1 MTIIAGISYL
11 NSRPYFYPFL
21 SGMMKSRYQIELMTP
36 AEANDAVMS
45 GRAVGGLI
53 SSVAWAGA
61 QDRLV
66 RIPGLEIASQGDV
79 QSILLLGEKDIRAM
93 KRIAVTV
100 ESATSVRML
109 RILLTELY
117 PNAELVSS
125 ESPWAYLHRGE
136 ADGALLI
143 GDAALAAGAAVQGRD
158 GIKSEYRAWDLG
170 RLWQEEFRIPMVYA
184 VFAVNRGHAGDREA
198 IEAELRG
205 ALEWSRDRL
214 DEIVRSPYT
223 FPSSG
228 GGLKRPVDLLP
239 LLGAAGMIAYLEQF
253 ETARN
258 SPDLDSG
265 LENFLVQATKII
277 AAGQRRTNRVSN
289 EG

>member
-1 MTIIAGISYL
+1 MTTIAGISYL
-11 NSRPYFYPFL
+11 NSRPYFHPFL
-21 SGMMKSRYQIELMTP
+21 SGMMKSRFQIELMTP
-36 AEANDAVMS
+36 AEANEAVIS

-53 SSVAWAGA
+53 SSVAWADA
-61 QDRLV
+61 RDRLV

-79 QSILLLGEKDIRAM
+79 QSILLLGEKDFRAM

-109 RILLTELY
+109 RILLCRRN
-117 PNAELVSS
+117 PSAELVSS
-125 ESPWAYLHRGE
+125 ASPWADLRRGE
-136 ADGALLI
+136 VDGALLI
-143 GDAALAAGAAVQGRD
+143 GDAALEAGAAVKGKNGFGASCQ
-158 GIKSEYRAWDLG
+158 AWDLG
-170 RLWQEEFRIPMVYA
+170 RLWQKEFRLPMVYA
-184 VFAVNRGHAGDREA
+184 VFAVNRDRAGYREA

-205 ALEWSRDRL
+205 ALAWSRDRL

-239 LLGAAGMIAYLEQF
+239 LLGAADMIAYLEQF

-265 LENFLVQATKII
+265 LENFLVQAAKILPRGSGERI
-277 AAGQRRTNRVSN
+277 GC
-289 EG
+289 